1 MKILHTFGSDLMT
14 KKLKKVQSSPG
25 KLQEKADNGPSREDK
40 VAEFL
45 KSGGK
50 IQQIPTGV
58 SGQEKLTGRK
68 HITLGNKSNK

>member
-1 MKILHTFGSDLMT
+1 MQIFQTFGSDLMT
-14 KKLKKVQSSPG
+14 KKLKKAQNSPETRQQ
-25 KLQEKADNGPSREDK
+25 KAEKEPSREDK